1 MEIMILSNNN
11 LIRGII
17 SDQRIIL
24 KDTSSNNYDDDFE
37 TVIERIKKEIINS
50 AYESLGDNLII
61 VGIYNNYG
69 KEEKQ

>member
-50 AYESLGDNLII
+50 ASESLGDNPII